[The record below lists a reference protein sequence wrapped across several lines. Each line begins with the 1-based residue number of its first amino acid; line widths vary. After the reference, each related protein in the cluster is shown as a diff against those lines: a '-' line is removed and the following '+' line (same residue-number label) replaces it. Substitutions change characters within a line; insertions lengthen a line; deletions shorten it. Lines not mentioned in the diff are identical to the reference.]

1 MFQRRIR
8 EIQDEV
14 QERHGYTPRH
24 VVMLS
29 DERDPAWWDSIRDV
43 GWYTTAS
50 IVQDTQKH
58 GGWYR
63 TLLAPFASVCH

>member
-1 MFQRRIR
+1 
-8 EIQDEV
+8 
-14 QERHGYTPRH
+14 
-24 VVMLS
+24 
-29 DERDPAWWDSIRDV
+29 V

-63 TLLAPFASVCH
+63 TLLAPFASICH